1 MRRIKT
7 ISLTIPCV
15 TGPYTNVSATLT
27 LQSNRIRKKTTMST
41 KTSEYQ
47 WDGDFEDDR
56 FNYNLGGI
64 QSIATSSCQNDSG
77 LFELNFRDERYLPFE
92 GAGVISEWQLE
103 LPKELRQFDYNTISD
118 VVIHMRY
125 TAREGGAILKNKV
138 VEALQNALEEMALGE
153 NGKERTG
160 LFQVF
165 SAKHEFPSE
174 WHQFLYPSKD
184 EPTQILELDLQQKNF
199 PFLFRNKT
207 ISITSIEI
215 YLKLQ
220 EGVKD
225 SDGKIITYGETD
237 QLYCTLKNPKGD
249 RPYYPN
255 PQNLEEDRQD
265 LLFQITSSPI
275 NKLPYAYKP
284 FINNNHNTGKWTL
297 TIPGLKDIKENEKSE
312 IPKHLC
318 KEESSL
324 LNPKVIEDI
333 FIVCH
338 YKVSK

>member
-1 MRRIKT
+1 
-7 ISLTIPCV
+7 
-15 TGPYTNVSATLT
+15 
-27 LQSNRIRKKTTMST
+27 
-41 KTSEYQ
+41 
-47 WDGDFEDDR
+47 
-56 FNYNLGGI
+56 
-64 QSIATSSCQNDSG
+64 
-77 LFELNFRDERYLPFE
+77 
-92 GAGVISEWQLE
+92 
-103 LPKELRQFDYNTISD
+103 
-118 VVIHMRY
+118 MRY

-138 VEALQNALEEMALGE
+138 VEALQQALAAMPLGE

-160 LFQVF
+160 LFRVF
-165 SAKHEFPSE
+165 SSKHEFPSQ
-174 WHQFLYPSKD
+174 WHRFLHPSK
-184 EPTQILELDLQQKNF
+184 EELPQILELDLQQKNF

-225 SDGKIITYGETD
+225 SDGKIITYEKNDT
-237 QLYCTLKNPKGD
+237 LYCTLKNPKGD
-249 RPYYPN
+249 RPYYSK
-255 PQNLEEDRQD
+255 PQSLEEDKSLEED

-312 IPKHLC
+312 IPKHLR
-318 KEESSL
+318 KKESSL